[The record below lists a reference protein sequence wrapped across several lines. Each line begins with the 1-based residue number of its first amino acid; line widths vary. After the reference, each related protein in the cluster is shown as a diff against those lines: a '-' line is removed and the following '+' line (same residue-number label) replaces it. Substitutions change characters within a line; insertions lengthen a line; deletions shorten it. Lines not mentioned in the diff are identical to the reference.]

1 MDHNTVTLQVDM
13 PQDLAWALAQLLKRI
28 GYSDC
33 RALAEDDQQAYQMI
47 QATEHVRRALAES
60 GMAPR

>member
-1 MDHNTVTLQVDM
+1 MDHITVHIDL

-33 RALAEDDQQAYQMI
+33 RSLAEDDEQAYQMI
-47 QATEHVRRALAES
+47 QATEQVRRALAQA

>member
-1 MDHNTVTLQVDM
+1 MDHNVTLQIDM
-13 PQDLAWALAQLLKRI
+13 PQDLAWALAQMLKRI

-47 QATEHVRRALAES
+47 QATEQVRRALADA
-60 GMAPR
+60 GIAPR